1 MKKQNSTAS
10 ESWIELH
17 LHLDGA
23 ITSEIAKK
31 LAILQNIELPT
42 QNTCELQNLLQVPS
56 NCQNLNDFLQC
67 FALPLTLLQT
77 KIGISEAVFLVAS
90 ALEQQQVIYAE
101 LRFAPQLHTQKGLS
115 QEEVILSALEG
126 VKRSPIPLNLI
137 LCCMR
142 GENTHDANLETLRL
156 AKKYLV
162 AHGGVVA
169 LDLAGAEGLYPT
181 TAYQDIFAQA
191 KQMQIPFT
199 IHAGEAA
206 GADSVETA
214 LSFGANRIGHG
225 VRSFENPAVLEQLQ
239 QSQVALEL
247 CPTSNRQ
254 TNAIPNMQQYPLLSY
269 LNQGICVTLN
279 TDDMAICGI
288 TLADEFCYM
297 QENFGLTDA
306 QKLRLLQ
313 NAANAAFTDE
323 ATKRYLHQTLQTTY
337 QTKI

>member
-1 MKKQNSTAS
+1 MKKQSSTSPEAL
-10 ESWIELH
+10 IELH

-23 ITSEIAKK
+23 ITPEIAKK
-31 LAILQNIELPT
+31 LAILQNIHLPT
-42 QNTCELQNLLQVPS
+42 QNESELQNLLQVSP

-77 KIGISEAVFLVAS
+77 KIGISEAIFLVAS
-90 ALEQQQVIYAE
+90 ALQKQQVIYAE

-115 QEEVILSALEG
+115 QEDVILAALEG
-126 VKRSPIPLNLI
+126 RKRAPIPLNLI

-142 GENTHDANLETLRL
+142 GEETQNANRETLRL

-162 AHGGVVA
+162 THGGVVA

-181 TAYQDIFAQA
+181 MAYQDIFTQA

-206 GADSVETA
+206 GADSVATA
-214 LSFGANRIGHG
+214 LSFGAQRIGHG
-225 VRSFENPAVLEQLQ
+225 VRSFEDPAVLEQLQ
-239 QSQVALEL
+239 QSQVALEM

-254 TNAIPNMQQYPLLSY
+254 TNAIPDMRQYPLLSY
-269 LNQGICVTLN
+269 LAQGICVTLN

-288 TLADEFCYM
+288 TLADEYRYM
-297 QENFGLTDA
+297 QTFGLTNT

-313 NAANAAFTDE
+313 NAANAAFTDT
-323 ATKRYLHQTLQTTY
+323 ATKKYLLQTIEQTY
-337 QTKI
+337 QTPE

>member
-1 MKKQNSTAS
+1 MKKQISTVS
-10 ESWIELH
+10 EALIELH

-23 ITSEIAKK
+23 ITPDIAKK
-31 LAILQNIELPT
+31 LAVLQNIDLPT
-42 QNTCELQNLLQVPS
+42 WEDAALQTLLQVPP

-77 KIGISEAVFLVAS
+77 KIGISEAVFLVSS
-90 ALEQQQVIYAE
+90 ALQQQHVIYAE
-101 LRFAPQLHTQKGLS
+101 LRFAPQLHTQNGLS
-115 QEEVILSALEG
+115 QEDVILSALEG
-126 VKRSPIPLNLI
+126 VKRAPIPLNLI

-142 GENTHDANLETLRL
+142 GEDTQDANLKTLRL

-162 AHGGVVA
+162 KHGGVVA

-206 GADSVETA
+206 SADSVKAA
-214 LSFGANRIGHG
+214 LSFGAKRIGHG
-225 VRSFENPAVLEQLQ
+225 VRSFEDAALLAQLQ
-239 QSQVALEL
+239 QSQIALEM

-254 TNAIPNMQQYPLLSY
+254 TNAIPDMSQYPLLSY
-269 LNQGICVTLN
+269 LAQGICVTLN

-288 TLADEFCYM
+288 TLADEFRYM
-297 QENFGLTDA
+297 QKFGLTDT

-323 ATKRYLHQTLQTTY
+323 TTKKYLLQTLEATY
-337 QTKI
+337 QTEK

>member
-10 ESWIELH
+10 ESFIELH

-23 ITSEIAKK
+23 ITPDIAKK
-31 LAILQNIELPT
+31 LAKLQNIKLPT
-42 QNTCELQNLLQVPS
+42 QNEQELQNLLQVPS

-77 KIGISEAVFLVAS
+77 KIGITEAVFLVAS
-90 ALEQQQVIYAE
+90 ALHQQQVIYAE

-115 QEEVILSALEG
+115 QEDVISAALEG
-126 VKRSPIPLNLI
+126 VKHAPIPLNLI

-142 GENTHDANLETLRL
+142 GADTHDANQETLRL
-156 AKKYLV
+156 AKKHLV
-162 AHGGVVA
+162 THGGVVA

-181 TAYQDIFAQA
+181 MAYENLFAQA

-206 GADSVETA
+206 GADSVKA
-214 LSFGANRIGHG
+214 AIAFGAKRIGHG
-225 VRSFENPAVLEQLQ
+225 VRSFENPAVLAQLQ
-239 QSQVALEL
+239 QSQIALEM

-254 TNAIPNMQQYPLLSY
+254 TNAIPDMRQYPLLSY
-269 LNQGICVTLN
+269 LQQGICVTLN

-288 TLADEFCYM
+288 TLADEFRYM
-297 QENFGLTDA
+297 QETFGLTKA
-306 QKLRLLQ
+306 QKLQLLQ

-323 ATKRYLHQTLQTTY
+323 ATKKYLRETLKNTY
-337 QTKI
+337 QTEL